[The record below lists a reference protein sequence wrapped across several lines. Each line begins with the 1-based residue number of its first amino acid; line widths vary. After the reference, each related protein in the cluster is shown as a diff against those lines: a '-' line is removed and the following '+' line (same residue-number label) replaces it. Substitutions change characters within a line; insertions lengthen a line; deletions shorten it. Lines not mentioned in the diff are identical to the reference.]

1 MKYPAFDGTQNCAEI
16 GPELFFPVNEN
27 PTKHVI
33 DSIKQ
38 MCYGCWFQSECLEW
52 GLRHEDEGWWG
63 GIGPTH
69 RKRIRRQLGIRLES
83 VQVVPFLGV
92 VA

>member
-1 MKYPAFDGTQNCAEI
+1 MFLAISSRQRSPHFRGLVVKYPAFDGTQNCAEI

-38 MCYGCWFQSECLEW
+38 MCYE
-52 GLRHEDEGWWG
+52 
-63 GIGPTH
+63 IGRAH
-69 RKRIRRQLGIRLES
+69 
-83 VQVVPFLGV
+83 V
-92 VA
+92 